1 VRTDVSTVGRT
12 ARRAAAGLLLW
23 LGLALAGLAQPLQPV
38 PPLTG
43 RVVDLT
49 ATLDAAQKQA
59 LEAELQAIEQRK
71 GSQVAILIVAT
82 TQPEAIEQFGIRV
95 AEAWKLGRGEVDGKR
110 VDDGVLLLV
119 AKDDRKVRIEVG
131 YGLEG
136 AIPDA
141 YARRIIAETI
151 APRFRQG
158 DFAGGLQA
166 AVADI
171 GRLIEGEPLPPV
183 WSGPAGQHEAEPAN
197 WLAILLG
204 VFVIAVFVRQLFGRL
219 FGSTLGG
226 AVGGAAAWILGAPL
240 LLAVIGG
247 FLLFLVLLSISG
259 GGMGQV
265 GRHTWRSGPGG
276 FPGGFGG
283 GGFGSGG
290 GFGGGGGFRGGGGG
304 FGGGGASGDW

>member
-1 VRTDVSTVGRT
+1 MNAPLRVAT
-12 ARRAAAGLLLW
+12 ALLLW
-23 LGLALAGLAQPLQPV
+23 LGVALAGVAQTLQPV

-49 ATLDAAQKQA
+49 GTLAPAQKQA
-59 LEAELQAIEQRK
+59 LEVQLEAIERRK
-71 GSQVAILIVAT
+71 GSQVAILVVAT
-82 TQPEAIEQFGIRV
+82 TQPEAIEQFSIRV
-95 AEAWKLGRGEVDGKR
+95 VEAWKLGRAEVDGKR

-151 APRFRQG
+151 APHFRQG

-166 AVADI
+166 AVADV
-171 GRLIEGEPLPPV
+171 GRLIEGEPLPPA
-183 WSGPAGQHEAEPAN
+183 WSEPTGQGNGGADN
-197 WLAILLG
+197 WLAIVLG
-204 VFVIAVFVRQLFGRL
+204 VFIVAVVIRQVLGRVL
-219 FGSTLGG
+219 GSTVGGTLGG
-226 AVGGAAAWILGAPL
+226 ATAWVLGAPL
-240 LLAVIGG
+240 LLAGIGG
-247 FLLFLVLLSISG
+247 FLLFLMLLSMSG
-259 GGMGQV
+259 GSMGRV

-283 GGFGSGG
+283 GGG
-290 GFGGGGGFRGGGGG
+290 GFGGGGGGFRGGGGG
-304 FGGGGASGDW
+304 FGGGGASGGW

>member
-1 VRTDVSTVGRT
+1 MISAV
-12 ARRAAAGLLLW
+12 RAAVGLLLW
-23 LGLALAGLAQPLQPV
+23 LGVALGSAAQALQPV

-49 ATLDAAQKQA
+49 GTLAAPQKQA
-59 LEAELQAIEQRK
+59 LEAELEALERRK
-71 GSQVAILIVAT
+71 GSQLAILMVAT

-95 AEAWKLGRGEVDGKR
+95 VEAWKLGRAEVDGKR

-166 AVADI
+166 AVADLAT
-171 GRLIEGEPLPPV
+171 LIDGESLPPA
-183 WSGPAGQHEAEPAN
+183 WAEADAQGGDESGD
-197 WLAILLG
+197 WLAFLLG
-204 VFVIAVFVRQLFGRL
+204 VFVIAIVIRQLFGRV

-226 AVGGAAAWILGAPL
+226 AFGGIAAWTLGASL
-240 LLAVIGG
+240 LLAGIGG
-247 FLLFLVLLSISG
+247 VVLFLLLLSMSTG
-259 GGMGQV
+259 GSMGRV
-265 GRHTWRSGPGG
+265 GPHTWRSGPGG
-276 FPGGFGG
+276 LPGGFGG
-283 GGFGSGG
+283 GLGRGG
-290 GFGGGGGFRGGGGG
+290 GFGRGGGGFRGGGGG
-304 FGGGGASGDW
+304 FGGGGASGGW

>member
-1 VRTDVSTVGRT
+1 MNTGF
-12 ARRAAAGLLLW
+12 RAVAALLLW
-23 LGLALAGLAQPLQPV
+23 LGLALSGLAQTLQPV

-49 ATLDAAQKQA
+49 ATLTAAQKQA
-59 LEAELQAIEQRK
+59 LEGELQAIEQRK

-141 YARRIIAETI
+141 YARRIIAEAI

-158 DFAGGLQA
+158 DFAGGLQS

-171 GRLIEGEPLPPV
+171 GRLIEGEPLPPA
-183 WSGPAGQHEAEPAN
+183 WSGAADKRDAEPAN

-204 VFVIAVFVRQLFGRL
+204 AFVVAVFVRQRFGRL

-226 AVGGAAAWILGAPL
+226 TLGGAAAWVLGAPL
-240 LLAVIGG
+240 LLAAIGG

-283 GGFGSGG
+283 GGGL
-290 GFGGGGGFRGGGGG
+290 GGGGGFRGGGGG
-304 FGGGGASGDW
+304 FGGGGASGGW

>member
-1 VRTDVSTVGRT
+1 VNVPLRVAT
-12 ARRAAAGLLLW
+12 ALLLW
-23 LGLALAGLAQPLQPV
+23 LGLALAGLAQTLQPV

-49 ATLDAAQKQA
+49 GTLAPAQKQA
-59 LEAELQAIEQRK
+59 LESQLEAIERRK
-71 GSQVAILIVAT
+71 GSQVAILVVAT

-95 AEAWKLGRGEVDGKR
+95 VEAWKLGRGEVDGKR

-151 APRFRQG
+151 APHFRQG
-158 DFAGGLQA
+158 DYAGGLQA
-166 AVADI
+166 AVADV
-171 GRLIEGEPLPPV
+171 GRLIEGEPLPPA
-183 WSGPAGQHEAEPAN
+183 WSQPTGQGDGGADN
-197 WLAILLG
+197 WLAIVL
-204 VFVIAVFVRQLFGRL
+204 AVFIVAVVVRQVLGRVL
-219 FGSTLGG
+219 GSTVGGALGG
-226 AVGGAAAWILGAPL
+226 ATAWVLGAPL
-240 LLAVIGG
+240 LLAGIGG
-247 FLLFLVLLSISG
+247 FLLFLMLLSMSG
-259 GGMGQV
+259 GSMGRV

-283 GGFGSGG
+283 GGG
-290 GFGGGGGFRGGGGG
+290 GFGGGGGGFRGGGGG
-304 FGGGGASGDW
+304 FGGGGASGGW

>member
-1 VRTDVSTVGRT
+1 VNAPLRVAT
-12 ARRAAAGLLLW
+12 ALLLW
-23 LGLALAGLAQPLQPV
+23 LGLALAGVAQTLQPV

-49 ATLDAAQKQA
+49 GTLAPAQKQA
-59 LEAELQAIEQRK
+59 LEGQLEAIERRK
-71 GSQVAILIVAT
+71 GSQVAILVVAT
-82 TQPEAIEQFGIRV
+82 TQPEAIEQFSIRV
-95 AEAWKLGRGEVDGKR
+95 VEAWKLGRGEVDGKR

-151 APRFRQG
+151 APHFRQG

-171 GRLIEGEPLPPV
+171 GRLIEGEPLPPA
-183 WSGPAGQHEAEPAN
+183 WSEPTGQGDGGSDN
-197 WLAILLG
+197 WLAIVLG
-204 VFVIAVFVRQLFGRL
+204 VFIVAVVVRQVLGRVL
-219 FGSTLGG
+219 GSTVGGTLGG
-226 AVGGAAAWILGAPL
+226 ATAWVLGAPL
-240 LLAVIGG
+240 LLAGIGG
-247 FLLFLVLLSISG
+247 FLLFLMLLSMSG
-259 GGMGQV
+259 GSMGRV

-283 GGFGSGG
+283 GGG
-290 GFGGGGGFRGGGGG
+290 GFGGGGGGFRGGGGG
-304 FGGGGASGDW
+304 FGGGGASGGW

>member
-1 VRTDVSTVGRT
+1 MT
-12 ARRAAAGLLLW
+12 AVLRRLGV
-23 LGLALAGLAQPLQPV
+23 GLALWLVLALGVLAQDLQPV

-49 ATLDAAQKQA
+49 GTLSAPQKQA
-59 LEAELQAIEQRK
+59 LTGELEALEQRK
-71 GSQVAILIVAT
+71 GAQLVILMVPT
-82 TQPEAIEQFGIRV
+82 TAPEAIEQYGIRV
-95 AEAWKLGRGEVDGKR
+95 AEAWKIGRGTVDGKR

-151 APRFRQG
+151 APHFRQG
-158 DFAGGLQA
+158 DFTGGLQA
-166 AVADI
+166 GVAALVK
-171 GRLIEGEPLPPV
+171 LIDGEPLPPPA
-183 WSGPAGQHEAEPAN
+183 WSDSQAQAQAQGQGQGDSSVD

-204 VFVIAVFVRQLFGRL
+204 VFIVAMIVRQLLGRVL
-219 FGSTLGG
+219 GSTVGG
-226 AVGGAAAWILGAPL
+226 FLGGAAALGLGASAL
-240 LLAVIGG
+240 VAGIGG
-247 FLLFLVLLSISG
+247 FLLFLLLLSISSSG
-259 GGMGQV
+259 GPMGRV

-283 GGFGSGG
+283 GGGFRGGG
-290 GFGGGGGFRGGGGG
+290 GFGGGGGG
-304 FGGGGASGDW
+304 FGGGGASGGW

>member
-1 VRTDVSTVGRT
+1 M
-12 ARRAAAGLLLW
+12 RRVNTGLRSVAALLLW
-23 LGLALAGLAQPLQPV
+23 LGLALNGLAQPLQPV

-59 LEAELQAIEQRK
+59 LDAELEAIERRK
-71 GSQVAILIVAT
+71 GSQAAILLVAT
-82 TQPEAIEQFGIRV
+82 TQPETIEQFGIRV
-95 AEAWKLGRGEVDGKR
+95 VEAWKLGRGEVGGKR

-141 YARRIIAETI
+141 RARRIIAETI
-151 APRFRQG
+151 APHFRQG

-171 GRLIEGEPLPPV
+171 GRLIDGEPLPPA
-183 WSGPAGQHEAEPAN
+183 WSEPAGQREAEPAN
-197 WLAILLG
+197 WLAIVLG
-204 VFVIAVFVRQLFGRL
+204 VFLVAMFLRQLFGRL

-226 AVGGAAAWILGAPL
+226 ALGGTAAWLLGAPL
-240 LLAVIGG
+240 LLAALGG
-247 FLLFLVLLSISG
+247 LLLFLLLLSISG
-259 GGMGQV
+259 GTMGQV

-283 GGFGSGG
+283 GGG
-290 GFGGGGGFRGGGGG
+290 GFGGGSGGFRGGGGG
-304 FGGGGASGDW
+304 FGGGGASGGW

>member
-1 VRTDVSTVGRT
+1 MNVPLRVAT
-12 ARRAAAGLLLW
+12 ALLLW
-23 LGLALAGLAQPLQPV
+23 LGLALAGAAQTLQPV

-49 ATLDAAQKQA
+49 GTLAPAQKQA
-59 LEAELQAIEQRK
+59 LEGQLEAIERRK

-82 TQPEAIEQFGIRV
+82 TQPEAIEQFSIRV
-95 AEAWKLGRGEVDGKR
+95 VEAWKLGRAEVDGKR

-151 APRFRQG
+151 APHFRQG

-166 AVADI
+166 AVADV
-171 GRLIEGEPLPPV
+171 GRLIEGEPLPRA
-183 WSGPAGQHEAEPAN
+183 WSEPTGQGNGGADN
-197 WLAILLG
+197 WLAIVL
-204 VFVIAVFVRQLFGRL
+204 AVFVVAVVIRQVLGRVL
-219 FGSTLGG
+219 GSTVGGALGG
-226 AVGGAAAWILGAPL
+226 ATAWVLGAPL
-240 LLAVIGG
+240 LLAGIGG
-247 FLLFLVLLSISG
+247 LLLFLMLLSMSG
-259 GGMGQV
+259 GSMGQV

-283 GGFGSGG
+283 GGG
-290 GFGGGGGFRGGGGG
+290 GFGGGGGGFRGGGGG
-304 FGGGGASGDW
+304 FGGGGASGGW

>member
-1 VRTDVSTVGRT
+1 MNVPLRVAT
-12 ARRAAAGLLLW
+12 ALLLW
-23 LGLALAGLAQPLQPV
+23 LGLALAGLAQTLQPV

-49 ATLDAAQKQA
+49 GTLSPAQKQA
-59 LEAELQAIEQRK
+59 LESQLEAIERRK
-71 GSQVAILIVAT
+71 GSQVAILVVAT
-82 TQPEAIEQFGIRV
+82 TQPEAIEQFSIRV
-95 AEAWKLGRGEVDGKR
+95 VEAWRLGRGEVDGKR

-151 APRFRQG
+151 APHFRQG

-171 GRLIEGEPLPPV
+171 GRLIEGEPLPPA
-183 WSGPAGQHEAEPAN
+183 WSEPTGQGNGGADK
-197 WLAILLG
+197 WLAIVLG
-204 VFVIAVFVRQLFGRL
+204 VFIVAVVIRQVLGRVL
-219 FGSTLGG
+219 GSTVGGTLGG
-226 AVGGAAAWILGAPL
+226 ATAWVLGAPL
-240 LLAVIGG
+240 LLAGIGG
-247 FLLFLVLLSISG
+247 FLLFLMLLSMSG
-259 GGMGQV
+259 GSMGRV

-283 GGFGSGG
+283 GGG
-290 GFGGGGGFRGGGGG
+290 GFGGGGGGFRGGGGG
-304 FGGGGASGDW
+304 FGGGGASGGW

>member
-1 VRTDVSTVGRT
+1 MSAPLRVAT
-12 ARRAAAGLLLW
+12 ALVLW
-23 LGLALAGLAQPLQPV
+23 LGLALAGLAQTLQPV

-49 ATLDAAQKQA
+49 GTLAPAQKQA
-59 LEAELQAIEQRK
+59 LESQLEAIERRK

-95 AEAWKLGRGEVDGKR
+95 VEAWKLGRGEVDGRR

-151 APRFRQG
+151 APHFRQA

-166 AVADI
+166 AVADV
-171 GRLIEGEPLPPV
+171 GRLIEGEPLPPA
-183 WSGPAGQHEAEPAN
+183 WSEPAGKGNGGADN
-197 WLAILLG
+197 WLAIVLG
-204 VFVIAVFVRQLFGRL
+204 VFVVAVVVRQVLGRVL
-219 FGSTLGG
+219 GSTVGGALGG
-226 AVGGAAAWILGAPL
+226 ATAWVLGAPL
-240 LLAVIGG
+240 LLAGIGG
-247 FLLFLVLLSISG
+247 FLLFLMLLSMSG
-259 GGMGQV
+259 GSMGRV

-283 GGFGSGG
+283 GGG
-290 GFGGGGGFRGGGGG
+290 GFGGGGGGFRGGGGG
-304 FGGGGASGDW
+304 FGGGGASGGW